1 MGKKID
7 EFVNQGG
14 GVIRGSKKYNQS
26 DSATSSKSTT
36 DKTIKTAR
44 QPTGSIYL
52 YGRRY
57 AHENDMSK
65 HPLYDTYKTSK
76 NKEDFIKNAKL
87 NNNDDVLINDSVE
100 LFYKTNE
107 SYLDKMIEDVLNK
120 KINYFNDILDKEK
133 EYRSFDDINN
143 ENPIIKTKIDNFIN
157 FLTRLNDEMKKPV
170 LNYFKDS
177 LDDETKKILKFK

>member
-36 DKTIKTAR
+36 D
-44 QPTGSIYL
+44 
-52 YGRRY
+52 
-57 AHENDMSK
+57 
-65 HPLYDTYKTSK
+65 KTSK

-133 EYRSFDDINN
+133 EYRSFDDISN

-157 FLTRLNDEMKKPV
+157 FLTRLNDETKKPV
-170 LNYFKDS
+170 LKYFKDS